1 MIRRPPARRCSQGA
15 DELAAR
21 ELSQNNLLCTRP
33 LTGSETHRILTRVNS
48 IPLGERRAK
57 SPRWAR
63 LAALVAI
70 LLGLALA
77 ALHWAGAKSL
87 VEAGVGRL
95 REAGP
100 LVFFSAMALL
110 PAAGFPLLPFTV
122 AAGPV
127 FGPTLGAGTV
137 IGCAIAAVVVNV
149 AISYWLASRALR
161 PLVSRLVG
169 WLGYPLPVSTAETAW
184 QLVTIVRIA
193 PGLPFWVQSYL
204 LGLMG
209 APFAVY
215 MVVSTLIPAAY
226 LTAVILC
233 GEALWD
239 GRVGKVALGVGLLGL
254 VGAVIHLLRK
264 HQAARTGKAAIAG
277 PTPPA

>member
-1 MIRRPPARRCSQGA
+1 VA
-15 DELAAR
+15 
-21 ELSQNNLLCTRP
+21 T
-33 LTGSETHRILTRVNS
+33 
-48 IPLGERRAK
+48 
-57 SPRWAR
+57 
-63 LAALVAI
+63 LVVI

-77 ALHWAGAKSL
+77 ALHWPGAKSL
-87 VEAGVGRL
+87 VAAGVGRL

-100 LVFFSAMALL
+100 LAFFSAMALL

-127 FGPTLGAGTV
+127 FGPTLGAGPV

-169 WLGYPLPVSTAETAW
+169 WLGYRLPVSTAGTAW
-184 QLVTIVRIA
+184 QLVTIVRVA
-193 PGLPFWVQSYL
+193 PGLPFWAQSYL
-204 LGLMG
+204 LGLMR

-233 GEALWD
+233 GEALWE
-239 GRVGKVALGVGLLGL
+239 GRGGKVALGAGLLGL

-264 HQAARTGKAAIAG
+264 YQAARTDKAVLAV
-277 PTPPA
+277 PNPPA